1 MSAQPARPRPNH
13 RRNRARRILI
23 GTAVVAV
30 VAGFNGPA
38 LYRYGSEKYHDYTIN
53 KPEYKAANGHWDFL
67 DVPAEFRI
75 NAIHAA
81 LLHTGK
87 VLLIAGSGNNQKN
100 FDAQKFESVL
110 WDPKTNAFKKIPTPK
125 DMFCAGH
132 TQLPDGKLLVAG
144 GTKRYEKLQGDVTKA
159 GGLMIVHNENPDKPM
174 TLPAGTRFT
183 GKANGKTFVSKDPV
197 VVERA
202 EKVHDK
208 ATGAFLRTEPGLGRI
223 YVEAEESGKEFETGT
238 EDNYKVAGLK
248 GADARNVYGMA
259 QKLALDKKDF
269 QGIRD
274 AFEFDP
280 VAEKYIKV
288 DPMNEARWYPTL
300 TTLKDGKV
308 LSLSGLDEI
317 GQIVPGKDEIY
328 DPKTKKWEYTGF
340 ERRFPT
346 YPAIFLLDDGKLF
359 YSGSNAGYGPA
370 DVGRDPGVWD
380 LETNTFDK
388 IPGLSDADRMET
400 SATVM
405 LPPAQDQK
413 FMVIGGGGVGEST
426 DSSEK
431 SRLVDLNAPKPRFK
445 DGAALDKGTRY
456 PSASLLP
463 DDSLL
468 VTGGSEDYRGRSG
481 SNVLEARTY
490 DPRTGAYTRVADPQ
504 VGRNYHSGSVL
515 LPDGRVMIFGSDS
528 LYSDAANTRPGVFE
542 QRIEIYTPPYR
553 YRDDR
558 PQVTGGPKTIKRGGS
573 GTFTVP
579 GAAKVR
585 TAKLMRPS
593 AVTHVT
599 DVDQRS
605 IALDMEKTADGI
617 KVTVPKNRALVPS
630 GWYMLFVTD
639 DKGTPSEAV
648 WVEVP

>member
-1 MSAQPARPRPNH
+1 MSSLPVRPNH

-67 DVPAEFRI
+67 DVPSEFRI
-75 NAIHAA
+75 NTIHAA

-87 VLLIAGSGNNQKN
+87 VLLVAGSGNNQKN
-100 FDAQKFESVL
+100 FDANKFESVL
-110 WDPKTNAFKKIPTPK
+110 WDPRTNKFKMIPTPK

-132 TQLPDGKLLVAG
+132 TQLPDGKLLIAG
-144 GTKRYEKLQGDVTKA
+144 GTKRYEKLKGDVTKA
-159 GGLMIVHNENPDKPM
+159 GGLMIVHNEDPDKPI
-174 TLPAGTRFT
+174 TLPAGTKFT
-183 GKANGKTFVSKDPV
+183 GKANGKTFVSKDPIL
-197 VVERA
+197 VEKA
-202 EKVHDK
+202 EKVFDK
-208 ATGAFLRTEPGLGRI
+208 ATGRFLRTQPGLGRI

-238 EDNYKVAGLK
+238 EDNYKVVGLK
-248 GADARNVYGMA
+248 GKDARNVYGMA

-308 LSLSGLDEI
+308 LALSGLDEI

-328 DPKTKKWEYTGF
+328 DPKTKKWEYTGI

-346 YPAIFLLDDGKLF
+346 YPAIFLMDNGKLF

-380 LETNTFDK
+380 LETNKFEK

-405 LPPAQDQK
+405 LPPAQDQR
-413 FMVIGGGGVGEST
+413 FMVIGGGGVGESQ

-431 SRLVDLNAPKPRFK
+431 SRLVDLKDPDPRFK
-445 DGAALDKGTRY
+445 DGASLDRGTRY
-456 PSASLLP
+456 PSASLMP
-463 DDSLL
+463 DDTVL
-468 VTGGSEDYRGRSG
+468 VTGGSEDYRGRG
-481 SNVLEARTY
+481 DSNVLEARTY
-490 DPRTGAYTRVADPQ
+490 DPKTGTYTRVADPQ

-528 LYSDAANTRPGVFE
+528 LFADKANTKPGVFE
-542 QRIEIYTPPYR
+542 QRIEIYTPPYLF
-553 YRDDR
+553 RDSR
-558 PQVTGGPKTIKRGGS
+558 PKVTGGPETVKRGQS
-573 GTFTVP
+573 GVFTTP
-579 GAAKVR
+579 DAARIK

-605 IALDMEKTADGI
+605 IALEMKKTADGI
-617 KVTVPKNRALVPS
+617 QVTVPKNRALVPS

>member
-1 MSAQPARPRPNH
+1 MSTMPARPNYRK
-13 RRNRARRILI
+13 NRARRIAI
-23 GTAVVAV
+23 GAAVVVA

-38 LYRYGSEKYHDYTIN
+38 MWRFGSEQYHDYKIN
-53 KPEYKAANGHWDFL
+53 KPEYKAANGHWDYL

-75 NAIHAA
+75 NSIHAA

-100 FDAQKFESVL
+100 FDAKKFESVL
-110 WDPKTNAFKKIPTPK
+110 WDPKTNTFKKIPTPK

-144 GTKRYEKLQGDVTKA
+144 GTKRYEKLKGDATKA
-159 GGLMIVHNENPDKPM
+159 GGLMVVHNEDPDAPK
-174 TLPAGTRFT
+174 TLPAGTKFT

-197 VVERA
+197 LVEKA
-202 EKVHDK
+202 KKVFDP
-208 ATGAFLRTEPGLGRI
+208 ATGKFLRNDPGLGRI
-223 YVEAEESGKEFETGT
+223 YVEAEQSGKKYETGT
-238 EDNYKVAGLK
+238 EDNYRVQGLK
-248 GADARNVYGMA
+248 GADARNIYGIA

-269 QGIRD
+269 QGIKE
-274 AFEFDP
+274 AYEFDP
-280 VAEKYIKV
+280 VAEKYITV

-300 TTLKDGKV
+300 TTLADGRV

-328 DPKTKKWEYTGF
+328 DPQTKTWEYTGII
-340 ERRFPT
+340 RKFPT
-346 YPAIFLLDDGKLF
+346 YPAIFLMDNGKLF

-380 LETNTFDK
+380 LDTNKFRK
-388 IPGLSDADRMET
+388 IPGLSDPDQMET

-405 LPPAQDQK
+405 LPPAQDQR
-413 FMVIGGGGVGEST
+413 FMVIGGGGVGESEK
-426 DSSEK
+426 SSKK
-431 SRLVDLNAPKPRFK
+431 SRLVDLKEPSPRFK
-445 DGAALDKGTRY
+445 DGATLDKGTRY

-463 DDSLL
+463 DDSVL
-468 VTGGSEDYRGRSG
+468 VTGGSEDYRGRGG

-490 DPRTGAYTRVADPQ
+490 DPKSGTYKRVADPQ

-528 LYSDAANTRPGVFE
+528 LFEDAANTKPGVFE
-542 QRIEIYTPPYR
+542 QRIEIYTPPYL
-553 YRDDR
+553 YRDAK
-558 PQVTGGPKTIKRGGS
+558 PEVTGGPKRIERGES
-573 GTFTVP
+573 GTFKIQSANAV
-579 GAAKVR
+579 K

-605 IALDMEKTADGI
+605 VALETKKTAGGI
-617 KVTVPKNRALVPS
+617 EVTVPANRSLVPS

-639 DKGTPSEAV
+639 DKGTPSQGV